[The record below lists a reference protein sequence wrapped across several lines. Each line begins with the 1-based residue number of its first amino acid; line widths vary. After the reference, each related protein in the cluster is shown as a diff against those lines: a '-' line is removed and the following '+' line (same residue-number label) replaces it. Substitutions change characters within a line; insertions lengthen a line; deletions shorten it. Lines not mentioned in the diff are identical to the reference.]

1 MGTRGPLPK
10 PGSSESLRGRNTL
23 RRKTKTPKPSAVTMP
38 ATVKADRV
46 AAAWWKTNAPALI
59 KARRLRPE
67 LGEAFGLMCLLKSE
81 MDSAAALLATEK
93 MTTTSDK
100 GSFPHALVKIVRDK
114 RRDWLALARDFGM
127 TAASDAR
134 IPQDAPDAEETP
146 DDAALRLLTVP
157 KRP

>member
-23 RRKTKTPKPSAVTMP
+23 HRKTKTPKPSAMTMP

-46 AAAWWKTNAPALI
+46 AAAWWKANAPALI

-67 LGEAFGLMCLLKSE
+67 LAEAFGMLCILKSE
-81 MDSAAALLATEK
+81 MDSAAAALALEE
-93 MTTTSDK
+93 MTRTNEK

-146 DDAALRLLTVP
+146 EDAALRLLTVP
-157 KRP
+157 KRS

>member
-23 RRKTKTPKPSAVTMP
+23 RRKTKTPKPSAVTIP
-38 ATVKADRV
+38 AMVKADRV
-46 AAAWWKTNAPALI
+46 AAAWWKANAPALI

-81 MDSAAALLATEK
+81 MDSAAAALALEE

-100 GSFPHALVKIVRDK
+100 GSFPNALVKIVRDK

-134 IPQDAPDAEETP
+134 IPLEET
-146 DDAALRLLTVP
+146 DAKEADP
-157 KRP
+157 KAAKFRTFIGA

>member
-10 PGSSESLRGRNTL
+10 PGSSESIRGRNTL
-23 RRKTKTPKPSAVTMP
+23 HRKTKTPKPSAVTMP
-38 ATVKADRV
+38 ATVKADRA
-46 AAAWWKTNAPALI
+46 AAAWWKANAPALI

-67 LGEAFGLMCLLKSE
+67 LGEAFGMMCILKSE
-81 MDSAAALLATEK
+81 MDAAAAKLAQEKLTITTE
-93 MTTTSDK
+93 K

-134 IPQDAPDAEETP
+134 IPLEEADAKEADPK
-146 DDAALRLLTVP
+146 AAKFRAFIGA
-157 KRP
+157 

>member
-1 MGTRGPLPK
+1 
-10 PGSSESLRGRNTL
+10 
-23 RRKTKTPKPSAVTMP
+23 MP

-46 AAAWWKTNAPALI
+46 ASAWWKANAPALI

-67 LGEAFGLMCLLKSE
+67 LGEAFGMLCILKAE
-81 MDSAAALLATEK
+81 MDSAAAALALEE
-93 MTTTSDK
+93 MTRTSEK

-134 IPQDAPDAEETP
+134 IPLEET
-146 DDAALRLLTVP
+146 DAKEADP
-157 KRP
+157 KAAKFRAFIGA

>member
-23 RRKTKTPKPSAVTMP
+23 HRKTKTPKPSAMTMP

-46 AAAWWKTNAPALI
+46 AAAWWKANAPALI

-67 LGEAFGLMCLLKSE
+67 LAEAFGMLCILKSE
-81 MDSAAALLATEK
+81 MDSAAAALALEE
-93 MTTTSDK
+93 MTRTNEK

-134 IPQDAPDAEETP
+134 IPLEENDATEADPK
-146 DDAALRLLTVP
+146 AAKFRAFIGA
-157 KRP
+157 